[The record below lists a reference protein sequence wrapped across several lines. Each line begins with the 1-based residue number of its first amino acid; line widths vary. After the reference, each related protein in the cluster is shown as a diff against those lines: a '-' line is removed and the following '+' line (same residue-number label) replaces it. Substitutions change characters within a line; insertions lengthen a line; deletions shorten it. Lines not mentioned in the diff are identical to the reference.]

1 MAQPTAIPAPPYV
14 VAYEVE
20 TVALNLAVIHDVWA
34 LSGRRL
40 SYADPAA
47 SDWVMGVLWA
57 RQKCDRRGK
66 VNYEEMHTLRQRECM
81 LYRLC
86 QVCEGP
92 AINPGTGRLSWVFH
106 EEVPAASGRLSKPP
120 TCLRCIPKARI
131 TCPYLQCEAHVYTSP
146 DYEPWGVKGTVF
158 SASGWPTLQDVPLTD
173 LCTLEFTLARALI
186 VHVSNLL
193 PERVP

>member
-1 MAQPTAIPAPPYV
+1 MTTTAIRVPYV

-20 TVALNLAVIHDVWA
+20 TVSLNLAVIHDVWA
-34 LSGRRL
+34 LNGRRL

-66 VNYEEMHTLRQRECM
+66 VNYKEMHTLRQRECM
-81 LYRLC
+81 LHRLC
-86 QVCEGP
+86 QVCEGS
-92 AINPGTGRLSWVFH
+92 AMDPGTGRLSWVFH
-106 EEVPAASGRLSKPP
+106 EELPAASGRLSKPP
-120 TCLRCIPKARI
+120 TCLRCIPEARAA
-131 TCPYLQCEAHVYTSP
+131 CPHLQREAHVYTSP
-146 DYEPWGVKGTVF
+146 DYEPWGVKGIVF
-158 SASGWPTLQDVPLTD
+158 SASGRPTLQDVPLTD
-173 LCTLEFTLARALI
+173 LHTLEFTLARALI